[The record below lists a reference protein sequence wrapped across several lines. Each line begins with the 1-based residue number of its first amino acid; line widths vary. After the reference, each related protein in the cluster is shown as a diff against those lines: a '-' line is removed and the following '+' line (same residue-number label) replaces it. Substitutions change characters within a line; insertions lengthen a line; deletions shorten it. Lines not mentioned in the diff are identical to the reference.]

1 MSVVEQLV
9 RLESMKME
17 IPIKTEVSIT
27 VKKKVFVGAGD
38 FVNVEDALVEVEQR
52 GILKW
57 E

>member
-17 IPIKTEVSIT
+17 IPFKTEVSIT
-27 VKKKVFVGAGD
+27 VKKVFVGEGD
-38 FVNVEDALVEVEQR
+38 FVNVDDALVEVEQR